1 MADVDKTLLQTKL
14 HRPRV
19 PHDLVERARLVEW
32 LNDGIDHPI
41 TLVCAPAGY
50 GKTTLICTW
59 LERMAACS
67 GEKTT
72 SLPHGREAV
81 NRKWRDPAIAI
92 WE

>member
-1 MADVDKTLLQTKL
+1 MPDPNQILLQTKL

-32 LNDGIDHPI
+32 LNDGIDHPL

-59 LERMAACS
+59 LERMAAV
-67 GEKTT
+67 GVRR
-72 SLPHGREAV
+72 LF
-81 NRKWRDPAIAI
+81 PAFGLAFAG
-92 WE
+92 